1 MSGTGVDSELMI
13 SLKSLA
19 IEPNVYYT
27 VPETANFLRTS
38 QEEVLSLLE
47 SGRIRGVRI
56 DHDWRVL
63 GSALLNL
70 TVQDQ
75 ESESHQ
81 VAEWLAV
88 STPSLKEV
96 WDNEEDSIYDQC

>member
-1 MSGTGVDSELMI
+1 MFT
-13 SLKSLA
+13 LKSRA

-27 VPETANFLRTS
+27 VPETGKLLRIS
-38 QEEVLSLLE
+38 QQEVLSLLE
-47 SGRIRGVRI
+47 SEQIRGVRI

-81 VAEWLAV
+81 VAEWLTV
-88 STPSLKEV
+88 SAPSLKEV